1 MMALKGKGINR
12 MASTER
18 HKQNLCQEWVY
29 IKPTAVRV
37 YRGRGTGVEV
47 SNVKQEQGFSCSDGQ
62 VPPKMKIMKNALL
75 CTGGSYHHHH
85 HHHHHHQ
92 VVK

>member
-47 SNVKQEQGFSCSDGQ
+47 NNVKQEQGFRVLMVRC
-62 VPPKMKIMKNALL
+62 PPK
-75 CTGGSYHHHH
+75 
-85 HHHHHHQ
+85 
-92 VVK
+92 